1 MTNLSSES
9 LGLNRMAFLQ
19 LPSFPVTDRLYSR
32 QLLSKYCMPDI
43 VLRAQ
48 G

>member
-19 LPSFPVTDRLYSR
+19 LPSFPVTDPFIQQTLIE
-32 QLLSKYCMPDI
+32 Q
-43 VLRAQ
+43 VLCARHCS
-48 G
+48 